1 MARILVI
8 DDEPSIA
15 HVIRLLLEAQGHEV
29 LVADDGSRGV
39 ATAQRRSPDAIV
51 LDVMMPFMDGFG
63 VLEALRAD
71 ARTSGVPVM
80 MLSALSS
87 DAIEQRCLAL
97 GAKKYV
103 EKPFEGN
110 ELLRAVEETL
120 AWPTEP
126 APVADAPT
134 SDGRGYEPIT

>member
-39 ATAQRRSPDAIV
+39 ATAQRRAPDAIV
-51 LDVMMPFMDGFG
+51 LDVMMPVMDGFA
-63 VLEALRAD
+63 VLEALKAD
-71 ARTSGVPVM
+71 ERTSDVPVM
-80 MLSALSS
+80 MLSALTS
-87 DAIEQRCLAL
+87 DPIEQRCLAL
-97 GAKKYV
+97 GAMRYV

-110 ELLRAVEETL
+110 QLLDAVAALLSSGPATTS
-120 AWPTEP
+120 APTEQHGFE
-126 APVADAPT
+126 AI
-134 SDGRGYEPIT
+134 R

>member
-51 LDVMMPFMDGFG
+51 LDVMMPVMDGFA
-63 VLEALRAD
+63 VLEALKTD
-71 ARTSGVPVM
+71 QRTSDVPVM
-80 MLSALSS
+80 MLSALTS
-87 DAIEQRCLAL
+87 DPIEQRCLAL
-97 GAKKYV
+97 GALRYV

-110 ELLRAVEETL
+110 QLLDAVGAL
-120 AWPTEP
+120 LSSGP
-126 APVADAPT
+126 APTPASTEEHGFEAI
-134 SDGRGYEPIT
+134 R

>member
-51 LDVMMPFMDGFG
+51 LDVMMPFMDGFA
-63 VLEALRAD
+63 VLDALQAD
-71 ARTSGVPVM
+71 QRTSGVPVM
-80 MLSALSS
+80 VLSALTS
-87 DAIEQRCLAL
+87 DSVEQRCLSL
-97 GAKKYV
+97 GAKRYV
-103 EKPFEGN
+103 ENPFEGN

-120 AWPTEP
+120 ASRDAVGDLAGT
-126 APVADAPT
+126 AAADE
-134 SDGRGYEPIT
+134 RGLEQIG

>member
-39 ATAQRRSPDAIV
+39 ATAQRRAPDAIV
-51 LDVMMPFMDGFG
+51 LDVMMPVMDGFA
-63 VLEALRAD
+63 VLEALKAD
-71 ARTSGVPVM
+71 ERTSDVPVM
-80 MLSALSS
+80 MLSALTS
-87 DAIEQRCLAL
+87 DPIEQRCLAL
-97 GAKKYV
+97 GAMRYV

-110 ELLRAVEETL
+110 QLLDAVAALLSSGPAT
-120 AWPTEP
+120 PTEEHGFE
-126 APVADAPT
+126 AI
-134 SDGRGYEPIT
+134 R